1 VDRDSILKTQ
11 LLGAGYYENVDIG
24 PAQSSLKRE
33 IKRLEGAIEMGIEQ
47 HNLLRKIRDDAFV
60 GVAEVSDLLGGA
72 DFPDT
77 SAFDQAHKLVVRAL
91 EFNVSGNLSGSQAFL
106 VVAGVLTRN
115 GARLLNQY
123 IDDTSSGAERAVK
136 VLKVAKTAGQ
146 VAEAGLA
153 VTGVV
158 GLARGGL
165 ALAGGEATAGAA
177 ISTDIDVAA
186 TQLSERYAARNGLHA
201 DELSQVR
208 WVKGP
213 KGSVAGGV
221 KPGTSSG
228 AGQGFHRW

>member
-1 VDRDSILKTQ
+1 MKTT
-11 LLGAGYYENVDIG
+11 LLGAGYYEHVNIG
-24 PAQSSLKRE
+24 PAQSALKRE
-33 IKRLEGAIEMGIEQ
+33 IQRLIGAIESGIEQ
-47 HNLLRKIRDDAFV
+47 HNMLQKIRDGAFP

-72 DFPDT
+72 TFPDT

-91 EFNVSGNLSGSQAFL
+91 ELNVSGNLSGSQAFL

-115 GARLLNQY
+115 GAQQLKEY
-123 IDDTSSGAERAVK
+123 IDDTSSGAERAVT

-146 VAEAGLA
+146 VAEVGLA
-153 VTGVV
+153 VTGIPGIV
-158 GLARGGL
+158 RGG
-165 ALAGGEATAGAA
+165 ARIAGGEAAA
-177 ISTDIDVAA
+177 ALSSDIDVAA
-186 TQLSERYAARNGLHA
+186 KQLTERYIARNGIHA

-228 AGQGFHRW
+228 AGQGFHKMF